1 MTSFHLP
8 DLGEGLAEAIIRQWH
23 IKEGQELTMDT
34 IMLTVETAKAIVD
47 IPAPVDGIVSLIHIP
62 QDETV
67 KVGTKLVTFAS
78 ESATVVGKI
87 ETDEL
92 TLAAE
97 NLEFSLGNNSEKITS
112 NTINSMSYV
121 MEQAN
126 KSVVTASL
134 CEEAILDK
142 WHEKQDVT
150 ARIIQAM
157 IFALKLSPNMN
168 SHFDNIT
175 KKLIL
180 KKNINIALAV
190 QNNNNLFFPIIE
202 NCEKIVNTLDIR
214 TKIQEIKINPEL
226 YSSKNATIFLSNIG
240 TIAGTFATPVVIPPC
255 VAILATGKIKEKVVP
270 INGKITIAKVM
281 PLSIS
286 FDHRAITGAD
296 AANFLYYLINDLE
309 LSRSNNSITQVA
321 S

>member
-23 IKEGQELTMDT
+23 IKEGQEIAIDT

-47 IPAPVDGIVSLIHIP
+47 IPAPIYGKVSAIHIA

-67 KVGTKLVTFAS
+67 KVGTKLVTFVS
-78 ESATVVGKI
+78 ESSTVVGNI

-92 TLAAE
+92 TLAEE
-97 NLEFSLGNNSEKITS
+97 NLEFSLSNISEKYPS
-112 NTINSMSYV
+112 INPMAHV

-126 KSVVTASL
+126 KSVVSATL
-134 CEEAILDK
+134 CEEAILTN

-157 IFALKLSPNMN
+157 TFAIKLSPNIN
-168 SHFDNIT
+168 SHFDDIT
-175 KKLIL
+175 KKLIV
-180 KKNINIALAV
+180 KNDINIALAV

-202 NCEKIVNTLDIR
+202 NCNEFQSPFNIRSKI
-214 TKIQEIKINPEL
+214 KEIKENPSI

-255 VAILATGKIKEKVVP
+255 VAILATGTIKEKVVP

-281 PLSIS
+281 PLSVS

-296 AANFLYYLINDLE
+296 VANFLYHLITDLE
-309 LSRSNNSITQVA
+309 LSRSNTTICQVT